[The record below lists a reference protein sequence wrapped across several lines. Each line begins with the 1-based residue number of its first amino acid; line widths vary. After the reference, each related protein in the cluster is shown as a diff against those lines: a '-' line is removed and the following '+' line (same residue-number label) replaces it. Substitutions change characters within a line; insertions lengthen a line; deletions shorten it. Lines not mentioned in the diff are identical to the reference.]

1 MISPIL
7 AKLLMPF
14 IAPLGWSA
22 GLWFMAAV
30 LYWRGRSYG
39 ALCCMVLGIALLV
52 AMSSPLVGERLLGAL
67 EREYPTVAVNASP
80 TAEAI
85 VVLGGVTVP
94 PVAPRLEVEALGGI
108 DRLLHGMRLYRADK
122 APVLVFSGGAL
133 TRLTGSGMTEA
144 EQFLQLAVASGI
156 DSAAVILEGRSRNT
170 HENALYVREILGAR
184 GWRRVLLVT
193 SASHMRRAVAAF
205 QAQGVDVIPAPTD
218 VRVVGRGFSL
228 WQLLPTV
235 GGLEKSSIATK
246 EYMGWWIYRLR
257 GWIK

>member
-7 AKLLMPF
+7 AKLLMPL

-30 LYWRGRSYG
+30 LYWRGRRYG
-39 ALCCMVLGIALLV
+39 ALCCMVLGIALLL

-94 PVAPRLEVEALGGI
+94 PVAPRREVEALGGI

-170 HENALYVREILGAR
+170 HENALYVREILVAR

-193 SASHMRRAVAAF
+193 SASHMRRAAAAF
-205 QAQGVDVIPAPTD
+205 QAQGFFA
-218 VRVVGRGFSL
+218 L
-228 WQLLPTV
+228 A
-235 GGLEKSSIATK
+235 IATDG
-246 EYMGWWIYRLR
+246 GWAGKVEHRHQGVPGVVDLSAARLDKINS
-257 GWIK
+257 GPV